1 MKYEGKK
8 TREISFPLGG
18 IGTGCIGLGG
28 HGGFVDVEIKNR
40 PNKNTTAEFTHF
52 SIKAEDEHHVL
63 DCRILQGDLE
73 KNYIGAPGGLCIQ
86 DMALVLTGEP
96 WQAFPIFPI
105 SYLTV
110 NFQQRR

>member
-52 SIKAEDEHHVL
+52 AIKAEDDHH
-63 DCRILQGDLE
+63 
-73 KNYIGAPGGLCIQ
+73 LCIQ